1 MPTAVARSRDRSGR
15 PLLLPLS
22 QRAAHRP
29 ALQPA
34 SQRTEQ
40 APCQPAASRKAG
52 PTPVCK
58 RRETTVENEQRH
70 SCTRSDVL
78 APRRKSWWFV
88 LWLTKPALAR
98 TGTASRQ
105 PSERR
110 NSALRGEYILLGRVH
125 KTYSTQKHRTWI
137 RNSDMI
143 SRAKNRSNFV

>member
-88 LWLTKPALAR
+88 IYGRRSLLWLELGLPLDNLLSVETLH
-98 TGTASRQ
+98 
-105 PSERR
+105 
-110 NSALRGEYILLGRVH
+110 LMGECILLGRVCRVD
-125 KTYSTQKHRTWI
+125 STQ
-137 RNSDMI
+137 
-143 SRAKNRSNFV
+143 